1 MIIEEYCEDINKW
14 PDSWKGFQKDV
25 ECGNKILREIFIP
38 FLESLVENGLS
49 KRTIKKHIDNI
60 WLLGGEIIRSINN
73 DENLRKLESQSLVK
87 KFVYEEGGPYCRHLD
102 TEEEL
107 KSFDST
113 CKKLNKFLTL
123 K

>member
-1 MIIEEYCEDINKW
+1 MNIIVIGPFFLTIKA
-14 PDSWKGFQKDV
+14 
-25 ECGNKILREIFIP
+25 KIGPE
-38 FLESLVENGLS
+38 
-49 KRTIKKHIDNI
+49 IKKHIDNI